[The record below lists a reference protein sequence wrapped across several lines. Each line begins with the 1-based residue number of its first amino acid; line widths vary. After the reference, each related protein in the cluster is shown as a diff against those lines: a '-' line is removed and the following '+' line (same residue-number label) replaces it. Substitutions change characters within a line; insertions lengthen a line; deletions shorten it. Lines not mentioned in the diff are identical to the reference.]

1 MSPGALLAAGSGP
14 GVAAM
19 ASMITKADK
28 ENIMTKPPVEKAFGE
43 FMQQALAKPNKYPA
57 CQECNRSD
65 AGECDACVKI
75 EKWPAD
81 SDRIM
86 STIREEVNEALAA
99 AKLAGY
105 RQAQREEFH
114 NLCGLIGGPE
124 PHDQIIERIRHLRKE
139 LGL

>member
-1 MSPGALLAAGSGP
+1 MTIPEYDQCDCGIRGP
-14 GVAAM
+14 HARCRE
-19 ASMITKADK
+19 KA
-28 ENIMTKPPVEKAFGE
+28 PVEKEFGE
-43 FMQQALAKPNKYPA
+43 FMQSALSAKQNKYPA
-57 CQECNRSD
+57 CQECSRSD

-75 EKWPAD
+75 EKWPPP
-81 SDRIM
+81 SGRIM
-86 STIREEVNEALAA
+86 DAIRQEVQDSLAA

-114 NLCGLIGGPE
+114 HLCGLIGGPE

>member
-1 MSPGALLAAGSGP
+1 MRIYAGQRIIP
-14 GVAAM
+14 
-19 ASMITKADK
+19 
-28 ENIMTKPPVEKAFGE
+28 EKT
-43 FMQQALAKPNKYPA
+43 MKYQA
-57 CQECNRSD
+57 CQECSGSD
-65 AGECDACVKI
+65 AGQCDTCAKI
-75 EKWPAD
+75 EKWPTN
-81 SDRIM
+81 SGRIM
-86 STIREEVNEALAA
+86 STIREEVNETLAA

>member
-1 MSPGALLAAGSGP
+1 MSRPECKKCPLDNTTCTFPACPHL
-14 GVAAM
+14 
-19 ASMITKADK
+19 
-28 ENIMTKPPVEKAFGE
+28 EMTRK
-43 FMQQALAKPNKYPA
+43 MKYPA
-57 CQECNRSD
+57 CQECSRAD
-65 AGECDACVKI
+65 DGQCDTCA
-75 EKWPAD
+75 P

-86 STIREEVNEALAA
+86 KTIRQEVQDSLAA

-114 NLCGLIGGPE
+114 HLCGLIGGPE